1 MPAITPEA
9 PGRKPGLYDLQKKGG
24 GIKRGRKP
32 KDLER
37 EDYLTMYKAMVLIR
51 TLDERMLTLQ
61 RQGRITFYGTAT
73 GQEASVVGSGYAL
86 NASDWILPALREG
99 GVALLRGFPLPDYIN
114 QVFCNGEDLLHG
126 RQMPCHYGDKRV
138 NYVTLSSNIATQLPH
153 AVGVAMAQKLKGGT
167 EITIGYMGD
176 GATSEAD
183 FHVAMEFASRLSAP
197 VLFFCQNNQWAIST
211 GWKQQTIAKSI
222 ACKAHGYGM
231 DGYRVDGND
240 VLAVHQITL
249 HAANQIRSTGRPVFI
264 EALTYR
270 VGAHST
276 SDDPSRYRDES
287 ITEQWKKRD
296 PITRFRNTLYELDYW
311 SPEQDSTLVDD
322 YVATIK
328 QEIKRA
334 EAVGPPSLD
343 TLFEDVY
350 AQIPRHLLEQK
361 QALLASLN
369 ARKEH

>member
-1 MPAITPEA
+1 
-9 PGRKPGLYDLQKKGG
+9 
-24 GIKRGRKP
+24 
-32 KDLER
+32 
-37 EDYLTMYKAMVLIR
+37 
-51 TLDERMLTLQ
+51 
-61 RQGRITFYGTAT
+61 
-73 GQEASVVGSGYAL
+73 
-86 NASDWILPALREG
+86 
-99 GVALLRGFPLPDYIN
+99 
-114 QVFCNGEDLLHG
+114 
-126 RQMPCHYGDKRV
+126 
-138 NYVTLSSNIATQLPH
+138 
-153 AVGVAMAQKLKGGT
+153 MAQKLKGGT